1 MKVNFFF
8 YKIIYFQALTSK
20 IMKLKE
26 KKGIED
32 IDEDD
37 ELEEMNRDHAT
48 LMLKQYSISAIE
60 DLKNIKQEIEILE
73 FQEKTDKK
81 ELDKLRQE
89 KKETK
94 KPTIYHIPSSL
105 TKVNNFFQLILILN
119 SWKHNKRF

>member
-1 MKVNFFF
+1 
-8 YKIIYFQALTSK
+8 
-20 IMKLKE
+20 MKLKE